1 MESIGNRSLSFM
13 LRIIT
18 DFCIVINV
26 AVLVSLPWLTKYI
39 VRILAQTF
47 VEYEPYNFILV
58 FLYICGVFALGILLQ
73 GHLILRTLE
82 KNQPFDAKNSKRF
95 FRLGVMSLCISC
107 VFFIK
112 IFMYNTLLTIT
123 GTGLFALAALIAF
136 ILSDVFLKAAKIWE
150 EHELTV

>member
-1 MESIGNRSLSFM
+1 MESIGKRSLSFM

-18 DFCIVINV
+18 DFCIVVNV
-26 AVLVSLPWLTKYI
+26 AVLISLPWLTKYI
-39 VRILAQTF
+39 VRILALTF

-82 KNQPFDAKNSKRF
+82 KNQPFDARNSKRF

>member
-1 MESIGNRSLSFM
+1 MESIGKRSLSFI
-13 LRIIT
+13 LRIFT
-18 DFCIVINV
+18 DFCIIVNIGVLIN
-26 AVLVSLPWLTKYI
+26 LPWLTRYI
-39 VRILAQTF
+39 VKILAMTF
-47 VEYEPYNFILV
+47 VEYEPYIFILV
-58 FLYICGVFALGILLQ
+58 FLYICGVFALGILIQ

-95 FRLGVMSLCISC
+95 FQIGLMSLFIAC

-123 GTGLFALAALIAF
+123 GTGFFALAALIAF

>member
-1 MESIGNRSLSFM
+1 MESIGKRSLSFV

-18 DFCIVINV
+18 DFCIIVNIG
-26 AVLVSLPWLTKYI
+26 VLISLPWLTKYI
-39 VRILAQTF
+39 VRILTQSF

-58 FLYICGVFALGILLQ
+58 FLYICGVFSLGILLQ

-95 FRLGVMSLCISC
+95 LRLGLMSLCIAF

-123 GTGLFALAALIAF
+123 GAGLFALASLIAF
-136 ILSDVFLKAAKIWE
+136 ILSDVFLKAARIWE
-150 EHELTV
+150 EHQLTV

>member
-1 MESIGNRSLSFM
+1 MESIGKRSLSLL

-26 AVLVSLPWLTKYI
+26 AVLISLPWLTKYI
-39 VRILAQTF
+39 VRILAQSF
-47 VEYEPYNFILV
+47 IEYEPYNFILV
-58 FLYICGVFALGILLQ
+58 FLYICGVFALGILIQ

-82 KNQPFDAKNSKRF
+82 KNQPFDVRNSKRF
-95 FRLGVMSLCISC
+95 LRLGLMSLCIAL

-123 GTGLFALAALIAF
+123 GAGLFALAALIAF